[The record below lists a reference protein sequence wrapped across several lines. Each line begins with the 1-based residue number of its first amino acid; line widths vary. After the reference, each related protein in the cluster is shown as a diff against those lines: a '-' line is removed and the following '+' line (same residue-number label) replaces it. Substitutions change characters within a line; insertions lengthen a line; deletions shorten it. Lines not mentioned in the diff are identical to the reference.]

1 MSAKVLK
8 ITKTRVYKKLFKSS
22 GRLVRR
28 NYILLYI
35 TRKNINSSMASINFG
50 ITTSKK
56 IGNAVTRNRCKRVIR
71 ILIKRVRPIDLEN
84 HLYINIIARKFLVNK
99 KTHAIQNSF
108 NIDIKKVASY
118 EKSHN

>member
-1 MSAKVLK
+1 
-8 ITKTRVYKKLFKSS
+8 
-22 GRLVRR
+22 
-28 NYILLYI
+28 
-35 TRKNINSSMASINFG
+35 MASINFG